1 MMRMIQTDSRL
12 KSTTIND
19 LGKEI
24 LGGRGKC
31 GTITGQLCLMPG
43 VQKKKNKLIKY
54 LQHI

>member
-1 MMRMIQTDSRL
+1 MRMIQTDSRL

-24 LGGRGKC
+24 LGGRGKG

-43 VQKKKNKLIKY
+43 VQKKKKLIKY